1 MLKKLLI
8 FIISLI
14 FIIFIAIIYLSKFGL
29 ETKKANSLI
38 KEQVKKYNKDLE
50 LDIKKVKI
58 YLRIEDLFNPE
69 VKIMA
74 DNPIIKSGDNQ
85 IKIAR
90 ISTYINLFSYF
101 QKSFTIDS
109 LLIVTRNNKIKDL
122 ISIVAKHE
130 KTQLIIL
137 NSFIKEGSFWIA
149 AKINFD
155 KKGNIKKDST
165 FRGSIIDAKIKFF
178 NNTFKNINFEF
189 EKEKKYYLNNSNFIY
204 KNIKFN
210 SNVIEIDK
218 YKNNFIFKGD
228 LRNETSTIN
237 SKIIKNIFKDELSFI
252 GDQVFKIKTINEFN
266 FQLDKKKIKDLK
278 ISSNINLE
286 KLDLNLKS
294 KLINKYIKN
303 YKNSLTLNNNT
314 LNITY
319 DKDNFNING
328 KSNYSL
334 ENLEDKISYKIVKNK
349 NKYNFNISADL
360 DKSELFVKSLLYKK
374 KKK

>member
-1 MLKKLLI
+1 
-8 FIISLI
+8 
-14 FIIFIAIIYLSKFGL
+14 
-29 ETKKANSLI
+29 
-38 KEQVKKYNKDLE
+38 
-50 LDIKKVKI
+50 
-58 YLRIEDLFNPE
+58 
-69 VKIMA
+69 
-74 DNPIIKSGDNQ
+74 
-85 IKIAR
+85 
-90 ISTYINLFSYF
+90 
-101 QKSFTIDS
+101 
-109 LLIVTRNNKIKDL
+109 
-122 ISIVAKHE
+122 
-130 KTQLIIL
+130 IIL

-252 GDQVFKIKTINEFN
+252 EEQVFKIKTINEFN

-374 KKK
+374 KKNDPANIEIIGKYQKDENVGFEKIIFNNDKNYFEVKNLNLTKDYKFQYLDNVKLKYTNLNKKNNQITINRIQKNYKVSGKVFD